1 MAERREVMPAFGKNA
16 GCPVGV
22 PSVPV
27 LCQSIFRLMFV
38 NLINRVNSPV
48 RQEVFILSKNISDY
62 VE

>member
-1 MAERREVMPAFGKNA
+1 MAERREVMPGIRKNV

-22 PSVPV
+22 PSLPA
-27 LCQSIFRLMFV
+27 LCRSICRQMFM